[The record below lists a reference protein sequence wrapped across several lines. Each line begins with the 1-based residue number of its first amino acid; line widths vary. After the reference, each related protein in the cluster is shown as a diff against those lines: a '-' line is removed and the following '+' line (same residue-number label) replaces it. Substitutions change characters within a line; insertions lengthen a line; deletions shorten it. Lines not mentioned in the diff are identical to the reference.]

1 MCPSLTIKAPRHHYI
16 TELDKRNMQF
26 HLNMDQHGQCNPNI
40 FLLFV
45 GHMKV
50 HSTLFNISHN
60 CSLIISDSSK
70 FIFRLSPTA
79 PCLEEDKDNW
89 HLLNCCTTKLQ
100 TVIFTTNKLS
110 WELMFFMV
118 IYCWHHRRLI
128 VLPHLLWNCRT
139 LHSLVIIVM
148 DRSRWFSQSLKTTEA
163 AVSSKLLNP
172 WRTVR
177 VVPVPTRPVL
187 PALSL
192 WRGTTEVGES
202 LTLKVV
208 DFPSLKQ

>member
-1 MCPSLTIKAPRHHYI
+1 
-16 TELDKRNMQF
+16 
-26 HLNMDQHGQCNPNI
+26 MDQHGQCNPNI

-45 GHMKV
+45 CHMKL
-50 HSTLFNISHN
+50 HNTLFNKSHN

-89 HLLNCCTTKLQ
+89 HLLSCCTTKLQ

-128 VLPHLLWNCRT
+128 VLLHLLWNCKI

-163 AVSSKLLNP
+163 AVTCKLINPSISS

-187 PALSL
+187 PALSLSL

-208 DFPSLKQ
+208 DFLSLKQ

>member
-1 MCPSLTIKAPRHHYI
+1 MCNFTWIW
-16 TELDKRNMQF
+16 T
-26 HLNMDQHGQCNPNI
+26 NMDNVTQI
-40 FLLFV
+40 FSYFLLV
-45 GHMKV
+45 TWNCT
-50 HSTLFNISHN
+50 TL
-60 CSLIISDSSK
+60 CSINHTIAHWSFLIHQNLNS
-70 FIFRLSPTA
+70 A

-89 HLLNCCTTKLQ
+89 HLLSCCTTKLQ

-128 VLPHLLWNCRT
+128 VLPHLLWNCKI

-163 AVSSKLLNP
+163 AVSSKLLTP

-208 DFPSLKQ
+208 DFLSLKQ